1 MRLLTAMTVKTA
13 FAALVAVAAATIV
26 LDAPFALASQTP
38 QQWVKGFWPAAR
50 SAGVTWRT
58 YETALGSFTPDPD
71 VLKRAGSQAEFTMKI
86 WDYLDQMV
94 SDERV
99 AEGKAAIALHS
110 ALLSRIE
117 AHYGVD
123 RTVVAAIWGI
133 ESHYGAVLN
142 NPKLVKNTIRSLAT
156 LAWSG
161 GKLGKYGR
169 QQLVSALKIVQRGDI
184 SLAAMSGSWAGAM
197 GQTQFIP
204 TTFEAYAVD
213 FDGDGHRNIWSSVPD
228 ALASTANYLKRA
240 GWASGET
247 WGYEVR
253 LPPGFSLKRAGSRSL
268 ASWMKL
274 GVRRANGA
282 PFPRPGDSATLWVPG
297 NTGGPAFLLLHNF
310 QVIKRY
316 NASNFYA
323 LAVGLLADRLRGDGV
338 LVASWPTHEEPFTL
352 EEGKKLQLLLT
363 MQGFYDGEIDG
374 DLGSGSRAA
383 IRDYQRSIGL
393 TPDGVGS
400 RDLLRRL
407 QASK

>member
-1 MRLLTAMTVKTA
+1 MRLLTAMTMKAAACAA
-13 FAALVAVAAATIV
+13 FVAAMAAAIV
-26 LDAPFALASQTP
+26 LDASPALASQTP
-38 QQWVKGFWPAAR
+38 QQWVRAFWPVAR
-50 SAGVTWRT
+50 SAGVTLRT
-58 YETALGSFTPDPD
+58 YEAALGNFSPDPD

-94 SDERV
+94 SDQRI
-99 AEGKAAIALHS
+99 AEGKAAVAS
-110 ALLSRIE
+110 NSTLLKRVE

-123 RTVVAAIWGI
+123 RYIVAAIWGI
-133 ESHYGAVLN
+133 ESHYGAVLS

-156 LAWSG
+156 LAWAG

-169 QQLVSALKIVQRGDI
+169 QQLVAALKIVQRGDI
-184 SLAAMSGSWAGAM
+184 SLADMNGSWAGAM

-213 FDGDGHRNIWSSVPD
+213 FDGDGHRNIWTSVPD
-228 ALASTANYLKRA
+228 ALASTANYLRRA
-240 GWASGET
+240 GWSSGET
-247 WGYEVR
+247 WGYEVK
-253 LPPGFSLKRAGSRSL
+253 LPPGLKRTGTRSL
-268 ASWMKL
+268 AAWTRL
-274 GVRRANGA
+274 GVRRADGA
-282 PFPRPGDSATLWVPG
+282 RFPRPSDSASLWLPSDA
-297 NTGGPAFLLLHNF
+297 GGPAFLLLHNF

-323 LAVGLLADRLRGDGV
+323 LAVGRLADRLRGDGA

-352 EEGKKLQLLLT
+352 EESKKLQLLLT
-363 MQGFYDGEIDG
+363 MQGFYDGQIDG

-383 IRDYQRSIGL
+383 IRDYQRSIGM

-400 RDLLRRL
+400 RELLRRL